1 MADYSA
7 RTAAR
12 AHAADRVADGIGRRS
27 GRTGASESAEAGAS
41 RIRMG
46 RRPRKL
52 YAAGTKTNVNV
63 TNESRYDS
71 MSTENAVKELEQRA
85 NWLDV
90 KIDLRIG

>member
-1 MADYSA
+1 
-7 RTAAR
+7 
-12 AHAADRVADGIGRRS
+12 
-27 GRTGASESAEAGAS
+27 
-41 RIRMG
+41 
-46 RRPRKL
+46 
-52 YAAGTKTNVNV
+52 V